1 MVAEL
6 AGVSR
11 PPSILAP
18 SLIEMALERGTRL
31 GPYEV
36 TAPIGA
42 GGMGEEY
49 RATDT
54 KLKCDAAVTYY
65 RSRWLRI

>member
-1 MVAEL
+1 
-6 AGVSR
+6 
-11 PPSILAP
+11 
-18 SLIEMALERGTRL
+18 MALERGTRL